1 MYRHNLMIPIRKDVL
16 ISIFNPAE
24 FYPPTLNAVEY
35 LAGKYDSVVLV
46 THSIE
51 GDNQWK
57 FPENVEVIFAG
68 QWPVNLGKS
77 GPWKNANRFIRYA
90 LTFRKIFRRN
100 QYNLVLLYEPYAVLA
115 YKLATLFYGRR
126 TPMLWYHNHD
136 ILEPLSQGKFSIG
149 RFAIK
154 AEQAIFPI
162 LSIFSLPSNERK
174 EFFPMHKL
182 KGKYFFIPNY
192 PSKKFYNKFYKQK
205 TLSHVLRIIFQ
216 GRIAE
221 GHGLEDIIALLSEPI
236 EGKKLSLHL
245 KGMVENEYKEK
256 LLALAM
262 DHNVTDKLFFHGL
275 TSYKEVPSLASTCH
289 IGVAIHTKTDI
300 MNKTLGT
307 SSNKI
312 YEYAALGLPVL
323 LYDNAHFREH
333 LEKYPWAIFTDCS
346 KNSLQ
351 LCLGGIVSRYQELS
365 KSAYRDFSEGLN
377 FEEQVS
383 SVTNY
388 IAERNAI
395 PV

>member
-1 MYRHNLMIPIRKDVL
+1 MNVL

-35 LAGKYDSVVLV
+35 LSGKYDSIVLI

-57 FPENVEVIFAG
+57 FPENVQVIFAG
-68 QWPVNLGKS
+68 QWPADLGRS
-77 GPWKNANRFIRYA
+77 GHWKNAKRFIHYA
-90 LTFRKIFRRN
+90 LTFRKIFRSN
-100 QYNLVLLYEPYAVLA
+100 QYSIVLLFEPYAALA
-115 YKLATLFYGRR
+115 YKLATLFYRRR
-126 TPMLWYHNHD
+126 TPLLWYHNHD
-136 ILEPLSQGKFSIG
+136 ILEPLSQGKFSVG
-149 RFAIK
+149 QCAIK
-154 AEQAIFPI
+154 AEQAIFPS

-174 EFFPMHKL
+174 EFFPMDKL
-182 KGKYFFIPNY
+182 KGKYFFVPNY
-192 PSKKFYNKFYKQK
+192 PSKQFYSKFYKQK
-205 TLSHVLRIIFQ
+205 APSNALRIIFQ

-221 GHGLEDIIALLSEPI
+221 GHGLEDIIALLSEPL
-236 EGKKLSLHL
+236 EGKELSLHL
-245 KGMVENEYKEK
+245 KGMIDNRYRDK
-256 LLALAM
+256 LLALAR
-262 DHNVTDKLFFHGL
+262 DHKVTDKLFFHGL

-351 LCLGGIVSRYQELS
+351 LCLRGIVSRYQELS
-365 KSAYRDFSEGLN
+365 ESAYRDFSEGLN
-377 FEEQVS
+377 FETQVA

-388 IAERNAI
+388 IDERIAI